1 MPVIAGRSQ
10 LATKFRSPAP
20 PPRKRLVWRISERAP
35 KGEWV
40 DPSAVGEPSATSQL
54 PEVSSGG
61 YVMSS
66 FDLLSGTDIDEDDT
80 TIPGELF
87 DELFATEPK
96 PPKKSADK

>member
-1 MPVIAGRSQ
+1 M
-10 LATKFRSPAP
+10 ATRFKPSAP
-20 PPRKRLVWRISERAP
+20 SLRKRLVWRISERAP

-40 DPSAVGEPSATSQL
+40 DPSATSEPLPTSQL
-54 PEVSSGG
+54 PEVTSGG

-87 DELFATEPK
+87 DELFAPDPK
-96 PPKKSADK
+96 VPKKPDDK

>member
-1 MPVIAGRSQ
+1 MASR
-10 LATKFRSPAP
+10 FRGPAP

-40 DPSAVGEPSATSQL
+40 DPGAVNDASPTSQL
-54 PEVSSGG
+54 PEVTSGG

-87 DELFATEPK
+87 DELFAADPK
-96 PPKKSADK
+96 APKKPAAK

>member
-1 MPVIAGRSQ
+1 MATRS
-10 LATKFRSPAP
+10 RSSAP
-20 PPRKRLVWRISERAP
+20 SPRNRLVWRISERAP

-40 DPSAVGEPSATSQL
+40 DPGVAGEPSATSQL
-54 PEVSSGG
+54 PEVTSGG

-87 DELFATEPK
+87 DELFASPPA
-96 PPKKSADK
+96 PPKEPPGK